1 MNGYQKWI
9 LINIIILKVL
19 LIDVYIKM
27 FYLIFVKAMKLIKIN
42 NDEKSSKK
50 RN

>member
-1 MNGYQKWI
+1 MN
-9 LINIIILKVL
+9 
-19 LIDVYIKM
+19 VYIKM
-27 FYLIFVKAMKLIKIN
+27 LYIIFVKAMKLIKIN